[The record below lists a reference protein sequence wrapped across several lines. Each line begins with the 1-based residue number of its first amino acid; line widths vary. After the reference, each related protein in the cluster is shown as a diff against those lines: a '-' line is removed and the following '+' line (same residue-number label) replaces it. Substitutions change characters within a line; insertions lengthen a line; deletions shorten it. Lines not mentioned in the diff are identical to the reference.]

1 MNPNATPFKPSVSK
15 QEIRLFESIPS
26 VVENLYFDNLEK
38 EFVKNNPWI
47 FADEDANNEEANNKD
62 AKSEDAKSEDAK
74 SEDAKS
80 KDFTIQNKNNENIH
94 ITFNS

>member
-47 FADEDANNEEANNKD
+47 FADEEANNKDTKSEDANNEE
-62 AKSEDAKSEDAK
+62 AK